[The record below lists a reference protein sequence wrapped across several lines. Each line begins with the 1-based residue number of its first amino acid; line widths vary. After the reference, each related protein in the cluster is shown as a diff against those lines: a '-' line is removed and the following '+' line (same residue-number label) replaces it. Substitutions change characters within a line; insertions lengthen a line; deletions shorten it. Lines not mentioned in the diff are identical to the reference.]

1 MKWEKKRIR
10 DRKGIGGEPSPS
22 PGPEYNSIWW
32 PEPRREKRRAA
43 VGKGRGGVDLMMWC
57 YGPSPSKGGLW
68 KALLITTCDETGRTK
83 TAGQKITAWELWVN
97 LKYNKRAHT
106 PRLHLL
112 LPPRSIHKHTHTE
125 SETNV
130 DAHLCLLWQK
140 LQVACTRN
148 VCERNSL
155 AHSQHTHSH
164 RHQLTADQ
172 LSKRLY
178 LVCVCVCADISVA
191 LYNNNKM
198 KTALSASSHSYKPN
212 KAGLLSEMTITPR
225 VAFGSH
231 W

>member
-22 PGPEYNSIWW
+22 PGPEYHSIWW
-32 PEPRREKRRAA
+32 PDPRREKRRAA

-112 LPPRSIHKHTHTE
+112 LPPRSIHKHTHTQ
-125 SETNV
+125 S
-130 DAHLCLLWQK
+130 QK
-140 LQVACTRN
+140 LMWTHTCVYCDKSFRLHALGTCVNATRSPTPN
-148 VCERNSL
+148 T
-155 AHSQHTHSH
+155 HTHTGTSSP
-164 RHQLTADQ
+164 LISSAKGCT
-172 LSKRLY
+172 LS
-178 LVCVCVCADISVA
+178 VCVCVLI
-191 LYNNNKM
+191 
-198 KTALSASSHSYKPN
+198 
-212 KAGLLSEMTITPR
+212 
-225 VAFGSH
+225 
-231 W
+231 